1 MSAIEI
7 EPRINNLG
15 FVGEREDAGIRII
28 YQNVILQSFGAMRS
42 KHLNAGLPL
51 ILQVAFQF
59 LTLAIVS
66 VQEYAS
72 YPHLATSR

>member
-1 MSAIEI
+1 
-7 EPRINNLG
+7 
-15 FVGEREDAGIRII
+15 
-28 YQNVILQSFGAMRS
+28 MRS